1 MNLNERVH
9 AFVKLGQKMGEI
21 HQSSDLLTMVYQQN
35 NWFTEKNIVYASK
48 VWADTLSEENLNRWL
63 EPYKDRL
70 GYEKGKRVGVIN
82 AGNIPFV
89 GFHDFM
95 SVLISGLKYVGKNAS
110 DDSVLLPHV
119 ANLLCEIEP
128 RYNERIQFIDRMT
141 SPDAVIA
148 TGSNNTSRY
157 FEYYFSKY
165 PNIIRKN
172 RNAVAVLTG
181 KETKEELSALGS
193 DIFQYFGLGCRN
205 VSKLYVPRGY
215 DFKLFFETMIDFSEV
230 MQHNKYMNNFEYN
243 NAVLL
248 LKRIPFLQ
256 NGFLIIFEDKRI
268 PSPIAV
274 LHYEYYDSINGVEEI
289 LRNAKENIQ
298 CIVSTT
304 KLNVESP
311 VVKPGETQ
319 MPALWDY
326 ADGLN
331 TMEFLLSLKD

>member
-1 MNLNERVH
+1 MNLKERID
-9 AFVKLGQKMGEI
+9 AFVRLGLAMKDIRYPSEFMAQA
-21 HQSSDLLTMVYQQN
+21 YNQN
-35 NWFTEKNIVYASK
+35 KWFTDDNIYFAYNI
-48 VWADTLSEENLNRWL
+48 WGDTLSEKNVEEWL
-63 EPYKDRL
+63 KPYKDKLETER
-70 GYEKGKRVGVIN
+70 GIRVGVIN

-95 SVLISGLKYVGKNAS
+95 SVLISGNNYVGKNAS
-110 DDSVLLPHV
+110 DDSILLPYV
-119 ANLLCEIEP
+119 AEMLCDMEP
-128 RYNERIQFIDRMT
+128 RFKERIQFTDKLT
-141 SPDAVIA
+141 TPDAVIA
-148 TGSNNTSRY
+148 TGSNNTARY

-181 KETKEELSALGS
+181 KETKAELNALGS

-215 DFKLFFETMIDFSEV
+215 DFNIFFESIFDFSEV

-274 LHYEYYDSINGVEEI
+274 LHYEYYDALSGVEES
-289 LRNAKENIQ
+289 LRKEKENIQ
-298 CIVSTT
+298 CVVSLAN
-304 KLNVESP
+304 LNIESP
-311 VVKPGETQ
+311 LVKFGETQ
-319 MPALWDY
+319 HPAFWDY
-326 ADGLN
+326 ADGVN
-331 TMEFLLSLKD
+331 TMEFLLGLNN

>member
-1 MNLNERVH
+1 MTIEENIR
-9 AFVKLGQKMGEI
+9 AFVELGDRLRGVP
-21 HQSSDLLTMVYQQN
+21 QSPDILAKAYYQN
-35 NWFTEKNIVYASK
+35 NWFTERNVAHAAN
-48 VWADTLSEENLNRWL
+48 VWADTLTEENLKQWL
-63 EPYKDRL
+63 KPYDKL
-70 GYEKGKRVGVIN
+70 EVKSEKRVGVIN

-95 SVLISGLKYVGKNAS
+95 SVLLSGHIYVGKNAS
-110 DDSVLLPHV
+110 DDSVLLPYI
-119 ANLLCEIEP
+119 ASLLCEIEP
-128 RYNERIQFIDRMT
+128 RLKTRIQFTDKLT

-181 KETKEELSALGS
+181 KESKEELKALGN

-205 VSKLYVPRGY
+205 VSKLYVPRNY
-215 DFKLFFETMIDFSEV
+215 DFKLFFETMVDFSEV

-274 LHYEYYDSINGVEEI
+274 LHYEYYDSISGVEVS
-289 LRNAKENIQ
+289 LRNEKENIQ
-298 CIVSTT
+298 CVVSTSD
-304 KLNVESP
+304 LNVESP
-311 VVKPGETQ
+311 VVKPGQTQ
-319 MPALWDY
+319 KPALWDY
-326 ADGLN
+326 ADGVN
-331 TMEFLLSLKD
+331 TVEFLLSLKS